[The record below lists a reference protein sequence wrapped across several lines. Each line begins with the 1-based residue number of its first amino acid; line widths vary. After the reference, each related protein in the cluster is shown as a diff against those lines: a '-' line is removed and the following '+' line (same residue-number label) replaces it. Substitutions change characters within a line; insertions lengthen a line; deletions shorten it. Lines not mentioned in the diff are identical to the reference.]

1 MLLQR
6 SAYPCAAGKYKYVV
20 HTIYKGDGYYLLCD
34 DVDRGAKYLAL
45 RNLTP
50 GTVYWRS
57 KGEWHYEDFK
67 KYKKRYSINANG
79 YGEN

>member
-1 MLLQR
+1 MIFQK
-6 SAYPCAAGKYKYVV
+6 SVGPCIDGKYKYAV

-50 GTVYWRS
+50 NTLWWVNE
-57 KGEWHYEDFK
+57 GEWRFEDFK
-67 KYKKRYSINANG
+67 EHKKRYSINANG